1 MSEANYRIRYKKS
14 DFEIEVQG
22 DKAWVEEKFEQLKK
36 DILSKTAIP
45 DSSSSQTTTPLI
57 EGTTLPGSLV
67 EFITE
72 KGNPR
77 GHQNRAL
84 LFAYWLFKRE
94 NMASYNYM
102 DIEKCFDETR
112 LPKPANITDVMNRLQ
127 AQGLVTTT
135 ADKDSRKAWVI
146 TATGERNVEQMNE

>member
-1 MSEANYRIRYKKS
+1 MSEANYRIRYKKR

-36 DILSKTAIP
+36 DILSKATIP
-45 DSSSSQTTTPLI
+45 GSASSQTSTPII
-57 EGTTLPGSLV
+57 EGTTLTGSLV
-67 EFITE
+67 EFIR
-72 KGNPR
+72 KMGNPR
-77 GHQNRAL
+77 GHRNRAL

-102 DIEKCFDETR
+102 DIEKCFADTR
-112 LPKPANITDVMNRLQ
+112 LPKPANTTDVMNKLQ

-135 ADKDSRKAWVI
+135 ADKDGRKAWVI
-146 TATGERNVEQMNE
+146 TASGEREVEQMKG